1 MRQYKGVYIDHV
13 FIHNKQDV
21 EDFLK
26 RRALE
31 AFKNAHELFYYS
43 PTYAMG
49 IECERCAGVLHDKH
63 GMSWDE
69 IEELEAKICQER
81 ERQL

>member
-26 RRALE
+26 RRTLE
-31 AFKNAHELFYYS
+31 IFRYAHELFYHS

-49 IECERCAGVLHDKH
+49 ITCEECAGELHDEY

-69 IEELEAKICQER
+69 IEELEMKIYQEF

>member
-31 AFKNAHELFYYS
+31 AFKKCS
-43 PTYAMG
+43 
-49 IECERCAGVLHDKH
+49 
-63 GMSWDE
+63 
-69 IEELEAKICQER
+69 
-81 ERQL
+81 